1 MAIDFPNSPT
11 NGQEFTSGG
20 TSWVYDGTK
29 WSIKQA
35 TSYSNDSAPVGTV
48 LNFAGPAGS
57 IPAGWI
63 ACDGSAVSRS
73 TYATLFSVIGTTY
86 GSGNGSTT
94 FNLPDIDSSTGVFII
109 RWTTTLGVTATDSLY
124 TAPVGAMLNWPTA
137 SSYPTGWLRADG
149 SAVSRTSY
157 ADLFILIGT
166 TYGSGDGSTTF
177 NLPNLVET
185 GGPVTIIKATMS
197 GGQPPSTV
205 AHAASHIRGGTD
217 ILDGDRVQV
226 DYVPSNYTRN
236 SAATGAGATTDL
248 TAHLGGIDASMLTL
262 FNNTLCM
269 TEGIDTSQSVANGT
283 GVALQF
289 NGADI
294 LDADNMHSTSTN
306 NTRFVFPSN
315 GIYQV
320 NGGWAI
326 NASTNAMWCAIVQ
339 GGTIKAWN
347 GSGSGSSHNGVAY
360 AGCSTLIYATA
371 GQYVELYGYQTN
383 GSSAA
388 RVPYGGYMN
397 IIKVRNA

>member
-94 FNLPDIDSSTGVFII
+94 FNLPDIDGTFGVFII

-124 TAPVGAMLNWPTA
+124 TAPVGAMLNWPTT

-166 TYGSGDGSTTF
+166 AYGSGDGSTTF

-217 ILDGDRVQV
+217 IIDGDRVQV

-248 TAHLGGIDASMLTL
+248 TAHLGGIDSQLPLAWATFTPALT
-262 FNNTLCM
+262 
-269 TEGIDTSQSVANGT
+269 GSWAVGNGT
-283 GVALQF
+283 ITGKYTTSGKICHFWMSFTL
-289 NGADI
+289 G
-294 LDADNMHSTSTN
+294 STSTKGTDFYIN
-306 NTRFVFPSN
+306 LPVAAASN
-315 GIYQV
+315 K
-320 NGGWAI
+320 NSFNI
-326 NASTNAMWCAIVQ
+326 NAEAVDFGTQTYPLYVGMEDSTANILRVMVIDASTAFAK
-339 GGTIKAWN
+339 GGLLNSTQPFTWGTGDIIRI
-347 GSGSGSSHNGVAY
+347 
-360 AGCSTLIYATA
+360 AGTY
-371 GQYVELYGYQTN
+371 E
-383 GSSAA
+383 AA
-388 RVPYGGYMN
+388 
-397 IIKVRNA
+397 